1 MIFIVNKS
9 RILAIVLLVFYLL
22 ALLSVLI
29 SGIHLIFKTLLLL
42 AILASLADQVRRYL
56 LRTHKDSLVQLKLA
70 DNEVI
75 KVRTFDNADWL
86 ATEMTSSV
94 VWPWILM
101 LKLKELGPQARNFK
115 LLIARDAVSREEF
128 RQISLWVNQAM
139 PMQTIKNQSP

>member
-1 MIFIVNKS
+1 M
-9 RILAIVLLVFYLL
+9 LLVFYLL

-29 SGIHLIFKTLLLL
+29 SGIHLILKTLLLL
-42 AILASLADQVRRYL
+42 AILASLADQARRYL

-75 KVRTFDNADWL
+75 KVRTFANADWL
-86 ATEMTSSV
+86 ATEITSSV
-94 VWPWILM
+94 VWSWILM

-115 LLIARDAVSREEF
+115 LLITRDAVSKEEF